1 MGRTSRVAA
10 IAIAIAGCSKDRGPT
25 PIAPEDHDAPPAATI
40 SASASASASAPN
52 PPVDEGFFE
61 AGPIGSA
68 TAITHPGAPTVRYA
82 AMNQA
87 TCEAELGK
95 RTVAFVRAAP
105 TVGVLAPVRLR
116 GPLHGVTI
124 HSALPAA
131 QVLTSEIEIFDCRL
145 VLALDDFAAMIAKHD
160 VVEMIHL
167 SAYRSQRNGGCTPKY
182 VGKQHC
188 AGLALDVGTY
198 KKKDGSTLD
207 VKRDFSGKI
216 GIATCGPGTHPIK
229 PGPASNEL
237 WGYVCDAANRGLFNV
252 ILTPNFNQQHE
263 NHMHLEVTPD
273 AEWML
278 IH

>member
-1 MGRTSRVAA
+1 MDRTELAA
-10 IAIAIAGCSKDRGPT
+10 IAALAVMSCAKDRGPAA
-25 PIAPEDHDAPPAATI
+25 IAPEDHDAPPPSASV
-40 SASASASASAPN
+40 SASASAAPEP
-52 PPVDEGFFE
+52 PPVEEGFYE

-68 TAITHPGAPTVRYA
+68 TAITRDGAPTVRYA
-82 AMNQA
+82 ALGQTA
-87 TCEAELGK
+87 CEAELVK
-95 RTVAFVRAAP
+95 RSIAFVRASP

-116 GPLHGVTI
+116 GPVHGVAI

-131 QVLTSEIEIFDCRL
+131 QILTSEIEIFDCRL
-145 VLALDDFAAMIAKHD
+145 VLALDDFTAMIAKHD

-167 SAYRSQRNGGCTPKY
+167 SAYRSQKNGGCTPKY
-182 VGKQHC
+182 AGKQHC

-198 KKKDGSTLD
+198 KKRDGSTLD

-237 WGYVCDAANRGLFNV
+237 WSYVCDAASRGFFNV

-273 AEWML
+273 AQWML